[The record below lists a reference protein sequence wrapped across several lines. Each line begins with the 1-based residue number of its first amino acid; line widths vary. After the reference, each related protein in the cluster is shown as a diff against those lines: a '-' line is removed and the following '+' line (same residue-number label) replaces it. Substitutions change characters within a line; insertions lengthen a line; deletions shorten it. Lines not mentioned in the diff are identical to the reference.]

1 VSELKKIYDSLQTIK
16 QSQNPEQFMIASNAF
31 GRGFGDKKI
40 KLITTEY
47 PYIAKNKEKSLELTV
62 NDLTKIKGIAETT
75 AKQFLDK
82 LPAYYEF
89 TEELDINLS
98 DVQRESVKKSEI
110 FNEKKFVFSGF
121 RNKDYERIIQENGGT
136 ILSTT
141 SATTDYL
148 VVKDKNIITGKV
160 EKAIQLGIKIMSK
173 DELQNIIEAHSL

>member
-1 VSELKKIYDSLQTIK
+1 
-16 QSQNPEQFMIASNAF
+16 M
-31 GRGFGDKKI
+31 
-40 KLITTEY
+40 
-47 PYIAKNKEKSLELTV
+47 
-62 NDLTKIKGIAETT
+62 
-75 AKQFLDK
+75 
-82 LPAYYEF
+82 
-89 TEELDINLS
+89 EELDINLS

-136 ILSTT
+136 IISTT